1 MFRIEK
7 VCVIKSH
14 ICVSDP
20 DFSLELQIYTYDSL
34 FVISTWVSNENL
46 KFCEH
51 NTEPQ
56 NVLPCQ
62 YRSPGSPSS
71 HSAPCSLFS
80 LIMPSLLLAYQGACH
95 HEALPCLFSLP
106 QVLFFPEG
114 SSGSNS
120 QLLQAM
126 LRCHS
131 VADHTDNICHP
142 SHPAL
147 PASFTLFPFF
157 PTVFIAM

>member
-46 KFCEH
+46 KLCEH

-62 YRSPGSPSS
+62 YPSPGSPSS
-71 HSAPCSLFS
+71 HSPHSLFS
-80 LIMPSLLLAYQGACH
+80 LIMPSLPLACQGACY

-106 QVLFFPEG
+106 EVLFFPEG

-120 QLLQAM
+120 QLLQAL

-131 VADHTDNICHP
+131 VGDHTDNIRHP
-142 SHPAL
+142 SQPAL
-147 PASFTLFPFF
+147 PASSTLFPFF